1 MKAPKDFEKQS
12 NENRD
17 SGIPELEI
25 TLSDAP
31 GESSGGDME
40 RPPDVVVEN

>member
-1 MKAPKDFEKQS
+1 MKKLDDYDTPD
-12 NENRD
+12 ENQE
-17 SGIPELEI
+17 SGIRELEV

-31 GESSGGDME
+31 GESSGGDEE